1 MAVPIT
7 AISALSRV
15 ATGINVFTLPL
26 ERQAALLETLHAIN
40 HEILLHKFPMNVSS
54 NFHRALDAP
63 VIINYNQ
70 YTDRA
75 SGQYLRTRPETA
87 PLLKRTHDLSDK
99 HEIRWYEVEEVVT
112 ANGVNDRIE
121 VSDAPDRKA
130 AIGIFTVEPSRR
142 REFLALLKHYGE
154 TLVGDKARGFIGL
167 AVHRGY
173 DDAQAATYE
182 QWIDA
187 DAYRQAT
194 QHGRAASVLE
204 EVRAAANDTHILLYE
219 VLTVTRFDL
228 GA

>member
-1 MAVPIT
+1 M
-7 AISALSRV
+7 SRL
-15 ATGINVFTLPL
+15 ATGINVFTLPRD
-26 ERQAALLETLHAIN
+26 RQAALLETLHAIN
-40 HEILLHKFPMNVSS
+40 HEIVVHKFPMNVSS

-63 VIINYNQ
+63 IIINYNQ

-112 ANGVNDRIE
+112 ANGMNDRIE
-121 VSDAPDRKA
+121 VSEATHRTA
-130 AIGIFTVEPSRR
+130 AIGIFEVDAVRR
-142 REFLALLKHYGE
+142 RDFLALLKRYGE
-154 TLVGDKARGFIGL
+154 TLVGDKAHGFIGL

-173 DDAQAATYE
+173 NDTHAATYE
-182 QWIDA
+182 QWADA

-194 QHGRAASVLE
+194 RHGRAAGVLE
-204 EVRAAANDTHILLYE
+204 EIRAASNDALLHLYE
-219 VLTVTRFDL
+219 VLTVTCFDP